1 MMAMVYDGINQKER
15 LVALIQWTPEF
26 SVGVERFDEQH
37 KKLFELI
44 NELHGAIQ
52 QGRGPE
58 ALQGVLDSLAD
69 YAKTHFTEEEAL
81 MEKYHFPHLSAHRSE
96 HKKLAAQVAKLQVWR
111 KTSETLLSPVVM
123 EFLLNWL
130 ANHIQ
135 KTDMRYKPFLNDI
148 GVH

>member
-1 MMAMVYDGINQKER
+1 MAMVYYDGKNQEER
-15 LVALIQWTPEF
+15 HMALIQWTPEF
-26 SVGVERFDEQH
+26 SVGVEKFDEQH
-37 KKLFELI
+37 KKLFSLI

-58 ALQGVLDSLAD
+58 TLQGVLSSLAD
-69 YAKTHFTEEEAL
+69 YVKTHFTEEEAL
-81 MEKYHFPHLSAHRSE
+81 MEKYRFPHLSAHRSE

-111 KTSETLLSPVVM
+111 KTSDTLLSPVVM

-130 ANHIQ
+130 SNHIQ
-135 KTDMRYKPFLNDI
+135 KTDMRYKPFLNDL